1 MSKFDKKLKA
11 LELRRKGTSIKS
23 IAEIL
28 EVSKGTASVWC
39 RDIVLT
45 KEQTRKLK
53 ENAIKAGQKGR
64 MAGTEMNKQ
73 KKRDAVAFYRES
85 GKKEIGVLINR
96 DLLMAGLGLYW
107 GEGSKTDR
115 GNLSFTNSDPDAV
128 LFMYNWFHIIMGV
141 KKQDFIPRIFIN
153 EIHRPRIEKVL
164 QFWLGLLDLPRE
176 QLRNTVFIK
185 TKQKKVYENYDS
197 YYGIVSLRIRRSTH
211 LRYRIIGLIDAM
223 KNNVC
228 RCSSVG

>member
-11 LELRRKGTSIKS
+11 LDLRRKGTSIKS

-28 EVSKGTASVWC
+28 QVSKGTASVWC
-39 RDIVLT
+39 RDIELT
-45 KEQTRKLK
+45 KEQGQTLK
-53 ENAIKAGQKGR
+53 ENAIKAGHEGR
-64 MAGTEMNKQ
+64 MIGAEMNKQ
-73 KKRDAVAFYRES
+73 KKRDSIAFFHQS
-85 GKKEIGVLINR
+85 GKKEIGVLVNR

-115 GNLSFTNSDPDAV
+115 GNLSFTNSDPDAI
-128 LFMYNWFHIIMGV
+128 LFMYKWFSQIMGV

-164 QFWLGLLDLPRE
+164 EFWLELLGLPRE

-185 TKQKKVYENYDS
+185 TKQKKIYENHDS
-197 YYGIVSLRIRRSTH
+197 YYGVVSLRIRKSTH
-211 LRYRIIGLIDAM
+211 LRYRIMGLIEAI
-223 KNNVC
+223 KK
-228 RCSSVG
+228 

>member
-11 LELRRKGTSIKS
+11 LDLRRKGTSIKS

-28 EVSKGTASVWC
+28 QVSKGTASVWC
-39 RDIVLT
+39 RDIELT
-45 KEQTRKLK
+45 KEQGQTLK
-53 ENAIKAGQKGR
+53 ENAIKAGHEGR
-64 MAGTEMNKQ
+64 MIGAEMNKQ
-73 KKRDAVAFYRES
+73 KKRDSIAFFHQS
-85 GKKEIGVLINR
+85 GKKEIGVLVNR

-115 GNLSFTNSDPDAV
+115 GNLSFTNSDPDAI
-128 LFMYNWFHIIMGV
+128 LFMYKWFSQIMGV

-164 QFWLGLLDLPRE
+164 EFWLELLGLPRE

-185 TKQKKVYENYDS
+185 TKQKKIYENHDS
-197 YYGIVSLRIRRSTH
+197 YYGVVSLRIRKSTH
-211 LRYRIIGLIDAM
+211 LRYRIMGLIEAM
-223 KNNVC
+223 KK
-228 RCSSVG
+228 